1 MPKCVECEKTFEI
14 DDARDEYNEE
24 FEGDPDF
31 DEYWGEGNHCGS
43 CAAAETSSL
52 ISQGNARLDGS
63 DYE

>member
-31 DEYWGEGNHCGS
+31 DEHWGEGNTCGS

-52 ISQGNARLDGS
+52 IAQGETDHM
-63 DYE
+63 E